1 MTQEELSS
9 LQKRI
14 DESSDT
20 KDINEINKIIS
31 EIENK
36 INSIDDLHMKT
47 NLYYLLGNCYSELHD
62 IKNDVDNSTIWHYE
76 QKNLFKSIYFYRK
89 SINEINFE
97 DFELQ
102 LKVGLLT
109 NLANSFSHYGRPIE
123 ALRYYN
129 LALLED
135 KKVKVLKNN
144 SYLYPNYFML
154 LANKGWCFQNYS
166 KIIYDIS
173 HSHLFNKEAYNFFI
187 KAIKKVAFFIENT
200 KYEFS
205 YDFYKQFKNTLESNC
220 ASLEEFYGLDFLNKD
235 ENYNEYEL
243 SENENESKYQKW
255 CLLNQLYL
263 NPMNDLGNINIAT
276 HDILGLPNLKTPI
289 KNGFPI
295 YITYF
300 NQIKQEFIFNRSLLF
315 EGLNNLTEKFY
326 DNAKYII
333 DDFDYNLFNMDI
345 EKIKIVFRGFYGLF
359 DKIAYLLNEYLELGW
374 DDRNIDFNKIWKNP
388 NNKKQLSSKLLSLE
402 NYAIR
407 GLYLINKDISFNTDE
422 EFEQSIEPY
431 SKDMAKIRNHLEHKF
446 LMVKIINPIRNND
459 RERKYYQITEDEL
472 IEKTIR
478 LAQLVREAI
487 IYTSLAIYIE
497 EEKKDKDKLAIK
509 QKLNLYMD

>member
-1 MTQEELSS
+1 MTQQELFS

-14 DESSDT
+14 DTSADK
-20 KDINEINKIIS
+20 KDINEINKIIL
-31 EIENK
+31 EIEND
-36 INSIDDLHMKT
+36 IDLIDDLHMKT
-47 NLYYLLGNCYSELHD
+47 NLYYLLGNCYSELHN
-62 IKNDVDNSTIWHYE
+62 IKNDEDNSTIWHYE

-89 SINEINFE
+89 SINKKNFE

-129 LALLED
+129 LAILED
-135 KKVKVLKNN
+135 KKEKVLKNN

-166 KIIYDIS
+166 KIIYDNS
-173 HSHLFNKEAYNFFI
+173 HSHLLNKEAYSLFQ

-200 KYEFS
+200 NYEFS
-205 YDFYKQFKNTLESNC
+205 HDYYKGFKNVLESNC
-220 ASLEEFYGLDFLNKD
+220 TSLEKFYGLDFFNKN

-255 CLLNQLYL
+255 CLVNQLYL

-276 HDILGLPNLKTPI
+276 QDILGLPNLKTLI

-315 EGLNNLTEKFY
+315 EGLNNLTKNFY
-326 DNAKYII
+326 DNNKNII
-333 DDFDYNLFNMDI
+333 DDFDYNLFNMNI
-345 EKIKIVFRGFYGLF
+345 EKIKIAFRGFYGLF
-359 DKIAYLLNEYLELGW
+359 DKIAYLLNEYLNLGW
-374 DDRNIDFNKIWKNP
+374 SDRDIDFNKIWKNP
-388 NNKKQLSSKLLSLE
+388 NNKKQLSPKLLSLE

-422 EFEQSIEPY
+422 EFEQSLEPH

-446 LMVKIINPIRNND
+446 LMVKILNPIGEND
-459 RERKYYQITEDEL
+459 RERKYYQITEDDL

-478 LAQLVREAI
+478 LAQLTREAI

-497 EEKKDKDKLAIK
+497 EEKKDKDELVIE
-509 QKLNLYMD
+509 QKLNIYQ

>member
-47 NLYYLLGNCYSELHD
+47 NLYYLLGNCYREIHD
-62 IKNDVDNSTIWHYE
+62 IKNDKDNSTIWHYE
-76 QKNLFKSIYFYRK
+76 QKNLFKSVYFYRK
-89 SINEINFE
+89 SINEENFE

-135 KKVKVLKNN
+135 KKEKVLKNN

-263 NPMNDLGNINIAT
+263 NPMNDLGNINIAS

-326 DNAKYII
+326 DKDKYII

-345 EKIKIVFRGFYGLF
+345 EKLKL
-359 DKIAYLLNEYLELGW
+359 YLE
-374 DDRNIDFNKIWKNP
+374 DFMVY
-388 NNKKQLSSKLLSLE
+388 LTKL
-402 NYAIR
+402 
-407 GLYLINKDISFNTDE
+407 
-422 EFEQSIEPY
+422 
-431 SKDMAKIRNHLEHKF
+431 H
-446 LMVKIINPIRNND
+446 
-459 RERKYYQITEDEL
+459 
-472 IEKTIR
+472 
-478 LAQLVREAI
+478 
-487 IYTSLAIYIE
+487 IY
-497 EEKKDKDKLAIK
+497 
-509 QKLNLYMD
+509 